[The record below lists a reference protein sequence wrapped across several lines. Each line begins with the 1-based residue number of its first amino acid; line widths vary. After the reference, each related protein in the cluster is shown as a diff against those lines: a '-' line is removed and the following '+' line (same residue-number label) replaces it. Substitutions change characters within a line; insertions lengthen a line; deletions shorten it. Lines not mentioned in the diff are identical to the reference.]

1 MKPPAPELAVSLVS
15 HAPDFAVLERTLA
28 ALERAAVFARSA
40 GALAGHHLTIVDHGP
55 GTEHAARLRATGARL
70 LEPGENR
77 GFGAGHN
84 RALRVEAAEFALILN
99 PDAVM
104 AEDAL
109 TAGLAFLRAHPDVV
123 LAAPQVDT
131 GPGGP
136 RHLCK
141 REPDPW
147 TLFVRGFG
155 PAWLRSRCRAR
166 LERYALAD
174 LDPERERLD
183 VPLASGSFML
193 LRTAAFH
200 AAGGFDERFFLYFED
215 FDLCRRLRAAGGRIG
230 YAPQMIISHYAG
242 GAARKGGLHR
252 RLFLASAWKY
262 FRRYGFR
269 PSR

>member
-1 MKPPAPELAVSLVS
+1 MKPPAPDLAVSLVS
-15 HAPDFAVLERTLA
+15 HAPDFAVLGRTLA
-28 ALERAAVFARSA
+28 ALERAAVAARDT
-40 GALAGHHLTIVDHGP
+40 GALAGHRLTIVDNGP
-55 GTEHAARLRATGARL
+55 GCDHAATLRATGARL
-70 LEPGENR
+70 LEPGRNL

-84 RALRVEAAEFALILN
+84 LALRGETAEFALLLN

-109 TAGLAFLRAHPDVV
+109 AAGLAFLRAHPEVV

-131 GPGGP
+131 GSGGP

-141 REPDPW
+141 RDPDPW

-155 PAWLRSRCRAR
+155 PAWLRRRCRAR
-166 LERYALAD
+166 LDRYALAD
-174 LDPERERLD
+174 LDPEREHLD

-200 AAGGFDERFFLYFED
+200 AVGGFDERFFLYFED
-215 FDLCRRLRAAGGRIG
+215 FDLCRRLRSAGGRIG

-242 GAARKGGLHR
+242 GAARKGGPHR

-262 FRRYGFR
+262 FQRYGFR
-269 PSR
+269 PSG

>member
-15 HAPDFAVLERTLA
+15 YAPDFDVLERTLA
-28 ALERAAVFARSA
+28 ALNRAAEHARGA
-40 GALAGHHLTIVDHGP
+40 GALARVTLTIADNGP
-55 GTEHAARLRATGARL
+55 GAANAERLRRGGARVV
-70 LEPGENR
+70 EPGRNL

-84 RALRVEAAEFALILN
+84 LALRDAQAEFALILN

-109 TAGLAFLRAHPDVV
+109 TAGIAFLQSHPEVA
-123 LAAPQVDT
+123 LLAPQVDT
-131 GPGGP
+131 GRDAA

-155 PAWLRSRCRAR
+155 PAWLRRRCRKR
-166 LERYALAD
+166 LDHYAMTD
-174 LDPERERLD
+174 LDPAREHLD

-193 LRTAAFH
+193 LRTAVFH
-200 AAGGFDERFFLYFED
+200 AIGGFDERYFLYFED
-215 FDLCRRLRAAGGRIG
+215 FDLCRRLRDAGGRIA
-230 YAPQMIISHYAG
+230 YAPQVRIAHHAG
-242 GAARKGGLHR
+242 GAARKGGPHA

-262 FRRYGFR
+262 FRRHGFR
-269 PSR
+269 PAR